1 MTLKKTFN
9 IISHMNIKQALKEKN
24 KLAKKITDLLDR
36 TNRFNSMDQGGHR
49 SYDPKESLREAMTAV
64 EELVQLKTKIHM
76 ANMSVYEKIF
86 RMAEYKSAIK
96 YLKILNCTEGVVV
109 KERYGDS
116 TTRHMTTVV
125 SEVERDQMVEQYE
138 SMIDEIQSELD
149 AHNAT
154 TSI

>member
-1 MTLKKTFN
+1 
-9 IISHMNIKQALKEKN
+9 MNIKQALKEKN

-149 AHNAT
+149 AHNAS